1 MGPDGSRVDPYL
13 GWYCRGGK
21 RGGEGGEGPSW
32 GSLSQRKSRWLEPRR
47 TIFGLPPPTTFL
59 RIKFLSGAFLSLL
72 SMVAYMPFLPTLPNN
87 PFHSILG
94 QQTFLLSLETHSFL
108 TLNYVC
114 RNEAF
119 LSRLQCYN
127 SFRYFPA
134 GAYLS
139 SFPTW
144 AFLSCLSSLVLIIY
158 RSIPLSFFPI
168 Y

>member
-1 MGPDGSRVDPYL
+1 MGLTFPKEITMV
-13 GWYCRGGK
+13 
-21 RGGEGGEGPSW
+21 
-32 GSLSQRKSRWLEPRR
+32 R
-47 TIFGLPPPTTFL
+47 TKEEDLCPPPPHLCPHYPAHPYRCPPLYPLPLPTTTFL

-139 SFPTW
+139 SFPT
-144 AFLSCLSSLVLIIY
+144 
-158 RSIPLSFFPI
+158 
-168 Y
+168 